1 MQLEAVA
8 GDQTGKKDFNW
19 YIFIDCTLRAI
30 LQLEEKKMEEWTL
43 REICEHTGVSRRAI
57 QGYEKAELV
66 SAKGKN
72 DRGYLMYG
80 NKEEERIRL
89 IKLLQQLGLSLSEIK
104 QIIDQPKHILKEALE
119 KRVEVLTDKKAEIDV
134 LIGKAYQLIEEL

>member
-66 SAKGKN
+66 SCSIVN
-72 DRGYLMYG
+72 NLDTIC
-80 NKEEERIRL
+80 N
-89 IKLLQQLGLSLSEIK
+89 
-104 QIIDQPKHILKEALE
+104 E
-119 KRVEVLTDKKAEIDV
+119 KFSGTKYYAI
-134 LIGKAYQLIEEL
+134 